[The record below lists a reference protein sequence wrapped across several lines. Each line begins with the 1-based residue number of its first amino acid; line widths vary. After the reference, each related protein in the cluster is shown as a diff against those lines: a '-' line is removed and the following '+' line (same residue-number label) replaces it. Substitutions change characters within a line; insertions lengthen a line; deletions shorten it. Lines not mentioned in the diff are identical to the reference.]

1 MIHLIGI
8 KKELDLILRAKLAI
22 SQDNI
27 DGILLK
33 MKETICE
40 EVVII
45 NTCNRTEIYLK
56 SSLSQNIIIQEV
68 FNTLNWDEEFIKY
81 IFYSNDNK
89 AITHLLEVS
98 CGFHSKILGED
109 QILGQVK
116 DAYLKSKELKVIKAS
131 FDKLFTMAISCG
143 KEFKTESKLYKTPV
157 SYSSIA
163 AKKAIDQGCKNIL
176 ILGFGKMA
184 QLTLNYL
191 IGKQDILD
199 KIYIVVRNTDK
210 AINHSTIIKNIKLME
225 NKKIE
230 IIPIDNMVDT
240 YKYIDALICCTSSPT
255 PIVLKKDLPSQPIL
269 IFDLSLPINVE
280 DSCSELKNICLF
292 NLDNL
297 QNVDKENKI
306 QRRNIM
312 NSNKYI
318 IKKYYDE
325 YNNFLKLMSLSGII
339 KDVKEEGKLLVEN
352 NLKTFKNKKYTKDN
366 DKLVA
371 TLLKS
376 SANTYINRAI
386 EVLKEETLKGNNKDA
401 YELIERI
408 FLNKIN

>member
-8 KKELDLILRAKLAI
+8 KKELDLILRAQLAI

-56 SSLSQNIIIQEV
+56 SSLSQNNIIQEV
-68 FNTLNWDEEFIKY
+68 FKSLNWDKEFIEY
-81 IFYSNDNK
+81 IFYSNDSK

-116 DAYLKSKELKVIKAS
+116 DAYIKSKELKVIKAS
-131 FDKLFTMAISCG
+131 FDKLFSMAISCG
-143 KEFKTESKLYKTPV
+143 KEFKTESKLHKTPV

-163 AKKAIDQGCKNIL
+163 AKKALDQGCKNIL

-210 AINHSTIIKNIKLME
+210 VINHSTIIKNLE
-225 NKKIE
+225 LTVNKKIE
-230 IIPIDNMVDT
+230 IISIDNLVDT
-240 YKYIDALICCTSSPT
+240 YKYIDALICCTASPT
-255 PIVLKKDLPSQPIL
+255 PLVLKKDLPSQSML

-280 DSCSELKNICLF
+280 DSCSELKNVCLF

-325 YNNFLKLMSLSGII
+325 YENFLKLKSLSSII
-339 KDVKEEGKLLVEN
+339 KDVKDEGQLLVEN

-386 EVLKEETLKGNNKDA
+386 EVLKEETLKGDNEDVYK
-401 YELIERI
+401 LIERI

>member
-8 KKELDLILRAKLAI
+8 KKEIDLILRAQLAI
-22 SQDNI
+22 SQDDIN
-27 DGILLK
+27 GILLK
-33 MKETICE
+33 MKETICK

-45 NTCNRTEIYLK
+45 NTCNRTELYLN
-56 SSLSQNIIIQEV
+56 SSLSQEDLIQEV
-68 FNTLNWDEEFIKY
+68 FKILNWNKNFVEY
-81 IFYSNDNK
+81 IFYSNDGK

-116 DAYLKSKELKVIKAS
+116 DAYLKSKELKVINSS
-131 FDKLFTMAISCG
+131 FDKLFSMAISCG

-163 AKKAIDQGCKNIL
+163 AKKALEQGCKNIL

-191 IGKQDILD
+191 IGKQDNLN

-210 AINHSTIIKNIKLME
+210 VINHGTIIRNMDLIKNG
-225 NKKIE
+225 KIE
-230 IIPIDNMVDT
+230 VISIDNLVDT

-255 PIVLKKDLPSQPIL
+255 PLVLKEDLPCHPLL

-280 DSCSELKNICLF
+280 DCCSQLENICLF
-292 NLDNL
+292 NLDSL
-297 QNVDKENKI
+297 QNVDRENKI
-306 QRRNIM
+306 QRKNIM
-312 NSNKYI
+312 DSNRHI
-318 IKKYYDE
+318 IRKYYDE
-325 YNNFLKLMSLSGII
+325 YESFLKLKSLSNII
-339 KDVKEEGKLLVEN
+339 KDMKDEGQLLVEN
-352 NLKTFKNKKYTKDN
+352 NLKTFQHKKYTKDN
-366 DKLVA
+366 DNLVA
-371 TLLKS
+371 ILLKS
-376 SANTYINRAI
+376 GANTYINRAI
-386 EVLKEETLKGNNKDA
+386 EVLKEETLKGDNTEA
-401 YELIERI
+401 YKLIQRI

>member
-1 MIHLIGI
+1 
-8 KKELDLILRAKLAI
+8 
-22 SQDNI
+22 
-27 DGILLK
+27 
-33 MKETICE
+33 
-40 EVVII
+40 
-45 NTCNRTEIYLK
+45 
-56 SSLSQNIIIQEV
+56 
-68 FNTLNWDEEFIKY
+68 
-81 IFYSNDNK
+81 
-89 AITHLLEVS
+89 
-98 CGFHSKILGED
+98 
-109 QILGQVK
+109 
-116 DAYLKSKELKVIKAS
+116 
-131 FDKLFTMAISCG
+131 MAISCG

-210 AINHSTIIKNIKLME
+210 IINHSTIIKNIKLME

-230 IIPIDNMVDT
+230 IIPIDNLVDT

-255 PIVLKKDLPSQPIL
+255 PIVLKKDLPFQPIL

-297 QNVDKENKI
+297 QNVDRENKI

-318 IKKYYDE
+318 IKKCYDE
-325 YNNFLKLMSLSGII
+325 YDNFLKLMSLSGII
-339 KDVKEEGKLLVEN
+339 KDVKEEGQLLVEN

-386 EVLKEETLKGNNKDA
+386 EVLKEETLKGDNKDA